1 MVTTPTPEVVI
12 EEVESFPLVEAI
24 QDHALLSLSLR
35 NKTNGF
41 THGFHRFP
49 AKFIPQVAEWAI
61 RSYAGESSKILD
73 PFSGSGTT
81 LVEAVRAGLNAVGQ
95 EINPLARL
103 IGRVKSTPL
112 DSSALAAIAA
122 DIATKVG
129 PSQGQLITP
138 INGVENFDHWFTRD
152 AWRDLQ
158 TLKTVILT
166 TPMDAKQRE
175 FFLVVFSSILR
186 WVSNADDQTQK
197 TYVSGTRPKT
207 PPAVMPTWEKSVQ
220 KAILGMQELVT
231 SGLHLGRTD
240 VPQDGNALK
249 ITCGDGSIDL
259 AITSPPYLDSV
270 DYPYNLMLEHFWLAP
285 ELNLSSRRAFND
297 LRRRQMGAKSPDTPG
312 DLPVALRDRMSV
324 LDFPESRRTAAA
336 SYFAFMDAHLSEMS
350 RVLTPTGRYVMVV
363 GNSRTG
369 NGTVPIHE
377 SIVDLAE
384 AHGLYLEHSFGYR
397 VRRHYMKFPRSG
409 RGGII
414 LIDWVLT
421 FAKSPQRLASN
432 SFVLPS
438 LTLAPDEVAH

>member
-1 MVTTPTPEVVI
+1 MDAPKVMF
-12 EEVESFPLVEAI
+12 EEVASFPLAGDI

-81 LVEAVRAGLNAVGQ
+81 LVEAVRAGLDAVGQ

-103 IGRVKSTPL
+103 ISRVKSTPL
-112 DSSALAAIAA
+112 DPKPLEILAA
-122 DIATKVG
+122 DIAKKIR
-129 PSQGQLITP
+129 PSPDELITP
-138 INGVENFDHWFTRD
+138 INGVENFDHWFTHT

-158 TLKTVILT
+158 ALKSAILA
-166 TPMDAKQRE
+166 TPMDENQQE

-197 TYVSGTRPKT
+197 TYVSGTRPKN
-207 PPAVMPTWEKSVQ
+207 PPAVMATWEKGLQ
-220 KAILGMQELVT
+220 KAILGMQELVS
-231 SGLHLGRTD
+231 SGLHLGDVD
-240 VPQDGNALK
+240 VPTDGDALQ
-249 ITCGDGSIDL
+249 ITCEDGSVDL

-285 ELNLSSRRAFND
+285 ELSIESRKAFND
-297 LRRRQMGAKSPDTPG
+297 LRRQQMGAKSPDSPG
-312 DLPVALRDRMSV
+312 ELPVALRDRMSV
-324 LDFPESRRTAAA
+324 LDFPESRRAAAA

-350 RVLTPTGRYVMVV
+350 RVLAPEGRYVMVV

-397 VRRHYMKFPRSG
+397 VRRHYMKFPRGG

-438 LTLAPDEVAH
+438 LTLDPHEVAH

>member
-1 MVTTPTPEVVI
+1 MTTDAPEVMF
-12 EEVESFPLVEAI
+12 EEVASFPLAGDI

-49 AKFIPQVAEWAI
+49 AKFIPQVADWAI
-61 RSYAGESSKILD
+61 RSYASDSSRILD

-81 LVEAVRAGLNAVGQ
+81 LVEAVRAGLDAVGQ

-103 IGRVKSTPL
+103 ISRVKSTTL
-112 DSSALAAIAA
+112 DPKHLEILAA
-122 DIATKVG
+122 DIAKKIR
-129 PSQGQLITP
+129 PSYDELITP
-138 INGVENFDHWFTRD
+138 INGVENFDHWFTHT

-158 TLKTVILT
+158 TLKSAILT
-166 TPMDAKQRE
+166 TPMDGSQRE

-197 TYVSGTRPKT
+197 TYVSGTRPKS
-207 PPAVMPTWEKSVQ
+207 PPGVSATWHKSLQ
-220 KAILGMQELVT
+220 KAIVGMQELG
-231 SGLHLGRTD
+231 SPGRRLGHVD
-240 VPQDGNALK
+240 VPAQGNALQ
-249 ITCGDGSIDL
+249 ITCDDGSVDL

-285 ELNLSSRRAFND
+285 ELNIGSRKAFND
-297 LRRRQMGAKSPDTPG
+297 LRRQQMGAKSPDSPG
-312 DLPVALRDRMSV
+312 ELPVTLQERMSV
-324 LDFPESRRTAAA
+324 LNFPESRRAAAA

-350 RVLTPTGRYVMVV
+350 RVLTPNGRYVMVV

-397 VRRHYMKFPRSG
+397 VRRHYMKFPRAG

-421 FAKSPQRLASN
+421 FAKSPERLASN

-438 LTLAPDEVAH
+438 LTLDPHEVAH

>member
-1 MVTTPTPEVVI
+1 MTTAAPDVMFQEVA
-12 EEVESFPLVEAI
+12 SFPLAAEI
-24 QDHALLSLSLR
+24 KDHALLSLSLR
-35 NKTNGF
+35 NKTNGS

-61 RSYAGESSKILD
+61 RSYAGESSRILD

-81 LVEAVRAGLNAVGQ
+81 LVEAVRAGFDAVGQ

-112 DSSALAAIAA
+112 DPKSLAVLAA
-122 DIATKVG
+122 DITKKVD
-129 PSQGQLITP
+129 PSHDELITP
-138 INGVENFDHWFTRD
+138 ISGVENFDHWFTHA

-158 TLKTVILT
+158 TLKSAILT

-207 PPAVMPTWEKSVQ
+207 PPPVMPTWEKNLQ
-220 KAILGMQELVT
+220 KAILGMQELVM
-231 SGLHLGRTD
+231 SRLHLGGTD
-240 VPQDGNALK
+240 VPQDGNALQ
-249 ITCGDGSIDL
+249 ITCDDGSIDL

-285 ELNLSSRRAFND
+285 ELNIPSRKAFND
-297 LRRRQMGAKSPDTPG
+297 LRRQQMGAKSPDAPG
-312 DLPVALRDRMSV
+312 NLPVTLRERMSV

-350 RVLTPTGRYVMVV
+350 RVLTPAGRYVMVV

-397 VRRHYMKFPRSG
+397 VRRHYMKFPRAG

-438 LTLAPDEVAH
+438 LTLDPHEVAH